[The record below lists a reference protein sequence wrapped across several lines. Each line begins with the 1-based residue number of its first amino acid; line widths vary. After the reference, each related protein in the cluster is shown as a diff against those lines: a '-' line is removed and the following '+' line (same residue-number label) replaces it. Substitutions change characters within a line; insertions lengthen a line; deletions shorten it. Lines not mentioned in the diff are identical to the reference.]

1 MERRRYVVDTLV
13 AACAFAFSVAVARH
27 GTSDPDAHDADV
39 LAYVLL
45 AVYSGSVAIRGR
57 FPVWSV
63 AVGLASGFAYAAAS
77 YPPALTPVV
86 LLSVYTAATHLSW
99 TASRRLLVIAVIVS
113 ALGATLG
120 PGPTDVSAPVLV
132 AATWLLGHYVRTRR
146 LYTDE
151 LERKNRELEQAQHDL
166 ARHAVMEE
174 RLRIARELHD
184 VVAHTMSVVAVH
196 AGSGRMVAA
205 DHPAEAEH
213 ALETIEITTRSA
225 LQEMRRLLGVLRTG
239 EDEQPGALG
248 PAPGLRD
255 LDGLVAHVVASGI
268 AVEVRVEG
276 RRPDVPPG
284 VDLSAHR
291 VVQEALTNVVKHAGA
306 ARATV
311 AVRYTDTEIVVDVV
325 DDGRP
330 ADGDRARPGG
340 PGHGLIGMR
349 ERVAMHG
356 GQLDVG
362 PRPPG
367 GYRVTARF
375 PIEGA
380 S

>member
-57 FPVWSV
+57 FPVWAV
-63 AVGLASGFAYAAAS
+63 AVGFASGFAYAAAS

-86 LLSVYTAATHLSW
+86 LLSVYTAATRLSW

-120 PGPTDVSAPVLV
+120 SGPTDVSTPVLV

-166 ARHAVMEE
+166 ARRAVVEE

-184 VVAHTMSVVAVH
+184 VVAHALSVIAVQ
-196 AGSGRMVAA
+196 AGAGRMVGEDSPSTAR
-205 DHPAEAEH
+205 EAL
-213 ALETIEITTRSA
+213 ASIETASRSA
-225 LQEMRRLLGVLRTG
+225 LGEMRRLLMVLRSDEG
-239 EDEQPGALG
+239 EVEPLV
-248 PAPGLRD
+248 PSPGLSE
-255 LDGLVAHVVASGI
+255 LEGLVAATVRSGL
-268 AVEVRVEG
+268 AVEVRTEG
-276 RRPDVPPG
+276 DRVALPVG
-284 VDLSAHR
+284 VDLAAYR
-291 VVQEALTNVVKHAGA
+291 IVQEALTNVRKHAHA
-306 ARATV
+306 SRATV
-311 AVRYTDTEIVVDVV
+311 VISYDPAELGIEVR
-325 DDGRP
+325 DDGV
-330 ADGDRARPGG
+330 G
-340 PGHGLIGMR
+340 PCANGRLGAGHGLVGMR
-349 ERVAMHG
+349 ERAALYG
-356 GQLDVG
+356 GTVETG
-362 PRPPG
+362 PGSRG
-367 GYRVTARF
+367 GFRVTARI
-375 PIEGA
+375 PCLGETG
-380 S
+380 

>member
-39 LAYVLL
+39 LAYVVL

-57 FPVWSV
+57 FPVWAA
-63 AVGLASGFAYAAAS
+63 AVGFASGFAYAAAS

-86 LLSVYTAATHLSW
+86 LLSVYTAASHLSW

-166 ARHAVMEE
+166 ARRAVVEE

-184 VVAHTMSVVAVH
+184 VVAHALSVIAVQ
-196 AGSGRMVAA
+196 AGAGRMVGEDSPSTAR
-205 DHPAEAEH
+205 EALASIETASRT
-213 ALETIEITTRSA
+213 ALG
-225 LQEMRRLLGVLRTG
+225 EMRRLLMVLRSDEG
-239 EDEQPGALG
+239 EIEPLV
-248 PAPGLRD
+248 PSPGLSE
-255 LDGLVAHVVASGI
+255 LEGLVAATVRSGL
-268 AVEVRVEG
+268 AVEVRTEG
-276 RRPDVPPG
+276 DRVALPVG
-284 VDLSAHR
+284 VDLAAYR
-291 VVQEALTNVVKHAGA
+291 IVQEALTNVRKHAHA
-306 ARATV
+306 SRAS
-311 AVRYTDTEIVVDVV
+311 VVISYDPGELGIEVL
-325 DDGRP
+325 DDGV
-330 ADGDRARPGG
+330 G
-340 PGHGLIGMR
+340 PSANGRLGAGHGLVGMR
-349 ERVAMHG
+349 ERAALYGGNVETGPGRHG
-356 GQLDVG
+356 GF
-362 PRPPG
+362 
-367 GYRVTARF
+367 RVTARI
-375 PIEGA
+375 PCLRETG
-380 S
+380 

>member
-13 AACAFAFSVAVARH
+13 AACAFAFSVTVARH

-57 FPVWSV
+57 FPVWAV
-63 AVGLASGFAYAAAS
+63 AVGFASGFAYAAAS

-86 LLSVYTAATHLSW
+86 LLSVYTAASDLSW

-166 ARHAVMEE
+166 ARRAVVEE

-184 VVAHTMSVVAVH
+184 VVAHALSVIAVQ
-196 AGSGRMVAA
+196 AGAGRMVGEDSPSTAR
-205 DHPAEAEH
+205 EAL
-213 ALETIEITTRSA
+213 ASIETASRSA
-225 LQEMRRLLGVLRTG
+225 LGEMRRLLMVLRSDEG
-239 EDEQPGALG
+239 EVEPLV
-248 PAPGLRD
+248 PSPGLSE
-255 LDGLVAHVVASGI
+255 LEGLVAATVRSGLP
-268 AVEVRVEG
+268 VEVRIDGDRVAL
-276 RRPDVPPG
+276 PVG
-284 VDLSAHR
+284 VDLAAYR
-291 VVQEALTNVVKHAGA
+291 IVQEALTNVRKHAHA
-306 ARATV
+306 SRASV
-311 AVRYTDTEIVVDVV
+311 VISYDPGELGIEVR
-325 DDGRP
+325 DDGV
-330 ADGDRARPGG
+330 G
-340 PGHGLIGMR
+340 PCANGRLGAGHGLVGMR
-349 ERVAMHG
+349 ERAALYGGTVETGPGVHG
-356 GQLDVG
+356 GF
-362 PRPPG
+362 RM
-367 GYRVTARF
+367 TARI
-375 PIEGA
+375 PCLGETG
-380 S
+380 

>member
-57 FPVWSV
+57 FPVWAV
-63 AVGLASGFAYAAAS
+63 AVGFASGFAYAAAS

-86 LLSVYTAATHLSW
+86 LLSVYTAATRLSW

-120 PGPTDVSAPVLV
+120 SGPTDVSTPVLV

-166 ARHAVMEE
+166 ARRAVVEE

-184 VVAHTMSVVAVH
+184 VVAHALSVIAVQ
-196 AGSGRMVAA
+196 AGAGRMVGEDSPSTAR
-205 DHPAEAEH
+205 EAL
-213 ALETIEITTRSA
+213 ASIETASRSA
-225 LQEMRRLLGVLRTG
+225 LGEMRRLLMVLRSDEG
-239 EDEQPGALG
+239 EVEPLV
-248 PAPGLRD
+248 PSPGLSE
-255 LDGLVAHVVASGI
+255 LEGLVAATVRSGL
-268 AVEVRVEG
+268 AVEVRTEG
-276 RRPDVPPG
+276 DRVALPAG
-284 VDLSAHR
+284 VDLAAYR
-291 VVQEALTNVVKHAGA
+291 IVQEALTNVRKHAHA
-306 ARATV
+306 SRATV
-311 AVRYTDTEIVVDVV
+311 VVSYDPGELGIEVL
-325 DDGRP
+325 DDGV
-330 ADGDRARPGG
+330 G
-340 PGHGLIGMR
+340 PCANGRLGAGHGLVGMR
-349 ERVAMHG
+349 ERAALYG
-356 GQLDVG
+356 GTVETGPGLD
-362 PRPPG
+362 G
-367 GYRVTARF
+367 GFRVTARF
-375 PIEGA
+375 PCLGETG
-380 S
+380 